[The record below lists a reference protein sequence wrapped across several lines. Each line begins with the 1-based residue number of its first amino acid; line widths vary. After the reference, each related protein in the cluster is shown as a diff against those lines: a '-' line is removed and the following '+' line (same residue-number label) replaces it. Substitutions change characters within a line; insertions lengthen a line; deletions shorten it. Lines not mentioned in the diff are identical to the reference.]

1 MNLELLK
8 KLAQEATPGPWTQGD
23 YGIIHNGQEG
33 VAMGYAGSK
42 RMLANAAYIVAAC
55 NEILPLVQRLE
66 ELQAEFR
73 SIHDRLEDARFMC
86 SLKDREIADL
96 KAQLRMKR

>member
-8 KLAQEATPGPWTQGD
+8 TLAAEASPGPWTQAD
-23 YGIIHNGQEG
+23 YGVIHNGHEG
-33 VAMGYAGSK
+33 VAMGYAGNK
-42 RMLANAAYIVAAC
+42 KLLANAAFIVAAC

-66 ELQAEFR
+66 ELQAESSR
-73 SIHDRLEDARFMC
+73 IHARLADERFMR
-86 SLKDREIADL
+86 SLREREIADL

>member
-8 KLAQEATPGPWTQGD
+8 TLAAEASPGPWTQGD
-23 YGIIHNGQEG
+23 YGVIHNGQEG
-33 VAMGYAGSK
+33 VAMGYAGNK
-42 RMLANAAYIVAAC
+42 KLLANAAFIVAAC
-55 NEILPLVQRLE
+55 NAILHLVQRLE
-66 ELQAEFR
+66 ERETEFR